1 MMGLLVGLPLKIFYM
16 LFAVLRFAWPLMIV
30 LAVALIWR
38 RLRSGAGYQR
48 RQTTGENAD
57 FDGPVVEV
65 DYEVVDDEEG

>member
-16 LFAVLRFAWPLMIV
+16 LFTILRFAWPL
-30 LAVALIWR
+30 LILLVVMLIRR
-38 RLRSGAGYQR
+38 RLRFGAGNQR
-48 RQTTGENAD
+48 RQTSGENAD